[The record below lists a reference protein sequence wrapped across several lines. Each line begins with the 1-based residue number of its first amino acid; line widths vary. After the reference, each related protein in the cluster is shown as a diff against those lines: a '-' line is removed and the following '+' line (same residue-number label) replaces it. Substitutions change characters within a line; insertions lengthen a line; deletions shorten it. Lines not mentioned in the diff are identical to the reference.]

1 VYARAHGRTAT
12 RSGNAFISLRSI
24 LLCTSVNRIW
34 RIPRV
39 NNLPR
44 GQNRQRACKTD
55 ESRFEKGGNRGKN
68 LRSNPVRATRS
79 QRREARVRPVH
90 SRTRLAFLRKSYGG
104 DVVRRIR
111 IVSEVLQTQNNLAQP
126 VSTPGICMRL
136 RSLELVDCVLLHKVP
151 EKKTARRGL

>member
-90 SRTRLAFLRKSYGG
+90 SRTRLAFLRKILPAMSFVGYGSFSRFCKLRIIWRSPCRPLVFVWG
-104 DVVRRIR
+104 YVV
-111 IVSEVLQTQNNLAQP
+111 LN
-126 VSTPGICMRL
+126 
-136 RSLELVDCVLLHKVP
+136 
-151 EKKTARRGL
+151 